1 MCLVSDGESE
11 GHCHIQSILTPLK
24 YSAIN
29 LTTTAPEPKPKGI
42 YHTTFTLQNYYNSN
56 LKVIIR
62 CMCFSMMF
70 QLCAVTLLIVMTV
83 NSVMYLMVN
92 RKENATL
99 RLH

>member
-42 YHTTFTLQNYYNSN
+42 YHITFTLQNYYNSN
-56 LKVIIR
+56 FETIIR
-62 CMCFSMMF
+62 CILSFIV
-70 QLCAVTLLIVMTV
+70 QLCAVTLLIAMMVSSAT
-83 NSVMYLMVN
+83 YLMVN
-92 RKENATL
+92 RKGNATL
-99 RLH
+99 KLH